1 MAEDHFGEVQR
12 KFEAA
17 ASELKTANDPI
28 RRRTLLREMSRLL
41 AQAERISSQ
50 PPKIKKAPLCS

>member
-1 MAEDHFGEVQR
+1 MAEDDFGEVQR
-12 KFEAA
+12 KLEAT

-41 AQAERISSQ
+41 AQAELISSQ
-50 PPKIKKAPLCS
+50 PPKIRKAPLPS